1 MSDDTLL
8 KNDKKTIN
16 GWALFDWANSAY
28 ALVISTAVF
37 PPYFSS
43 ITPDTVNVLNMQI
56 DCTALYSFSVSL
68 AFILIAIMSPMLSG
82 IADYGK
88 RRLVFLKFFTFLGAI
103 ACMSLFFFD
112 GPEDTLFAA
121 VAFIL
126 GTIGFGAGIVF
137 YNAYLPEIATEDQY
151 DRVSAKGYAYGYFG
165 SVLLL
170 VAILVL
176 IQYGPALGIES
187 STLPIRIGFLLVGIW
202 WLGFAQITFKR
213 LPKDENEH
221 LKWSFVSKGIAE
233 VNAVLREIIKDLN
246 ITRFLLA
253 YFFYIAGVNV
263 VIYLASIFAQ
273 EELNFSSSELIIVI
287 LLLQLV
293 AMAGAYFFAYVSDK
307 AGNKISLM
315 IQLVIWMFVCFA
327 AYMTTGKM
335 FFFVLSGFVGLV
347 LGGIQSLSRSS
358 YSKMIDENESE
369 LTSYFSFYDVLTKL
383 AIVAGT
389 FVFGI
394 VNQITNNMRYSVLS
408 IAIFFVAGI
417 ILLAFVSFRE
427 YENR

>member
-1 MSDDTLL
+1 MTEST
-8 KNDKKTIN
+8 NNKKVIQ
-16 GWALFDWANSAY
+16 GWAFFDWANSAY

-43 ITPDTVNVLNMQI
+43 VTPDKINVLNMEI
-56 DCTALYSFSVSL
+56 DCTALYSFSVS
-68 AFILIAIMSPMLSG
+68 AAYILIALMSPMLSG

-88 RRLVFLKFFTFLGAI
+88 RRMVFLKFFTVLGAL

-121 VAFIL
+121 IAFIL

-137 YNAYLPEIATEDQY
+137 YNAYLPEITTEDRF
-151 DRVSAKGYAYGYFG
+151 DKVSAYGYAYGYVG
-165 SVLLL
+165 SVILL
-170 VAILVL
+170 VAILAL
-176 IQYGPALGIES
+176 IQFGPSFGIES
-187 STLPIRIGFLLVGIW
+187 STLPVRIGFLLVGIW
-202 WLGFAQITFKR
+202 WLGFAQITFAR
-213 LPKDENEH
+213 LPSDDKNP
-221 LKWSFVSKGIAE
+221 LKWSFVRKGFEEVSK
-233 VNAVLREIIKDLN
+233 VFKAVLKDRN
-246 ITRFLLA
+246 IRKFLAA

-273 EELNFSSSELIIVI
+273 EELKFTQSELIVII

-293 AMAGAYFFAYVSDK
+293 AMVGAYFFAYVSSK
-307 AGNKISLM
+307 IGNKKSLL
-315 IQLVIWMFVCFA
+315 IQIVIWTAICFA
-327 AYMTTGKM
+327 AYLTTGKPL
-335 FFFVLSGFVGLV
+335 FFIICAFVGLV

-358 YSKMIDENESE
+358 YSKMINENMAD

-389 FVFGI
+389 FVFGL

-408 IAIFFVAGI
+408 VAVFFVIGFLVLFTVKLEDHERAS
-417 ILLAFVSFRE
+417 A
-427 YENR
+427 